1 MVASPLAILIL
12 ATKGAAGSGVAPRV
26 AAAPSKETP
35 VPSPPPLT
43 AEVASAVRARI
54 KVSFCINCRT
64 VWKGQRARVA
74 VEPLLSLRSG
84 GWEDCISSLPPRRNR
99 PGMEITA
106 SSFKLRANA
115 PEGRKA
121 ISYQILNLHAEVRRL
136 HAFAVHGLEQTANP
150 VVRAILANPARSFVC
165 HLLATFSVAVGTG
178 LCRNVRVVVRLR
190 IQCWRGFTCA
200 YPAHVGTLRYNVD
213 LRNTQDSESL
223 CHGSNPCEAAIH
235 RMANSFPRHAQP
247 PSERSPSRSIHARQ
261 PCEAWRTRVSNTRSR
276 PRKDRHRRSIHARQ
290 PCEA

>member
-1 MVASPLAILIL
+1 MGR
-12 ATKGAAGSGVAPRV
+12 TRAGV
-26 AAAPSKETP
+26 E
-35 VPSPPPLT
+35 
-43 AEVASAVRARI
+43 
-54 KVSFCINCRT
+54 
-64 VWKGQRARVA
+64 

-84 GWEDCISSLPPRRNR
+84 GWEARISSLPPRRALDSQSPIWCR

-190 IQCWRGFTCA
+190 IQCWCGFTCA
-200 YPAHVGTLRYNVD
+200 YPAHIGTLRYNVD

-223 CHGSNPCEAAIH
+223 CHGSNPCE
-235 RMANSFPRHAQP
+235 
-247 PSERSPSRSIHARQ
+247 PSAG
-261 PCEAWRTRVSNTRSR
+261 CRTQV
-276 PRKDRHRRSIHARQ
+276 
-290 PCEA
+290 